1 MSFWGALCRSALPA
15 LLIGQVAITGCVRE
29 SGPVPVAEPA
39 IETGGTLSALSGR
52 FLPDRP
58 VTAVPDRFWE
68 VDEES
73 QTWSFRGWA
82 NLLVFVADGG
92 VTAPV
97 EIRLTPAQTSDR
109 MHFEARWDE
118 EPVAAP
124 RFDSPD
130 GVVLKISEAVL
141 SPGLHRL
148 TIGRNKALDD
158 PDVREV
164 LDCRFD
170 AIEVVSE
177 ESSRFLDHQDHRR
190 YEFLRSFLED
200 GVTGNSKSRYAGMLV
215 SGTRTP
221 VVALSLTEKSKASFM
236 VAAFF
241 APATRFTVDVAGVE
255 HHVDAGNEPVEFEL
269 SLNAGVHELRLRTDG
284 PPDGLYLWGSPR
296 CVSPVG
302 PTRGPVILVTLDT
315 TRRDALSVYGGA
327 AEASPNIADFAET
340 ATVFDDAWS
349 TSPWTLPS
357 HASLF
362 TGLYPTR
369 HGAGVSRTRLDSPH
383 PTLAELA
390 RSAGFRTV
398 GFSAGAL
405 SASRWGLSR
414 GFDHYRDP
422 DGFETIGDRQTE
434 YVLDA
439 IDRWAGE
446 PLFIFVNYFDPH
458 AMYRA
463 PPPFEDLFSVETLR
477 EKLEGVP
484 GWEQLSRGDAATWR
498 AVVNGE
504 VPPTADALAYLE
516 AAYLAEVAFMDHQ
529 LGRVFAKLVEK
540 DLYESSTIILVA
552 DHGELLGEDDFFG
565 HACRLDPELTEI
577 PLIIKWPG
585 ETTSKRDD
593 RLVSQVDLFGTV
605 LDALGVEAPSRDGIP
620 IRADNRSV
628 FDGRTTVFM
637 EEHANRIHPLFD
649 YMAIAPHLFG
659 LQTLDWRQLVWNGG
673 TLCYDRDPAG
683 WTESSCDVEWQQ
695 RMEELA
701 SVAALPVGED
711 LMPDDAGIT
720 DEMREHLEAL
730 GYIR

>member
-1 MSFWGALCRSALPA
+1 M
-15 LLIGQVAITGCVRE
+15 TGCVGE
-29 SGPVPVAEPA
+29 SVPAPVAEPVF
-39 IETGGTLSALSGR
+39 ETGGTLSALSGR

-58 VTAVPDRFWE
+58 VTVVPDRFWE

-73 QTWSFRGWA
+73 QSWSFRGWA
-82 NLLVFVADGG
+82 NLLVFVDDGG

-97 EIRLTPAQTSDR
+97 EIRLTPAQTSDG
-109 MHFEARWDE
+109 MHFHARWDD
-118 EPVAAP
+118 EPVTAP

-130 GVVLKISEAVL
+130 GVVLRISETIL
-141 SPGLHRL
+141 SPGLHHL

-158 PDVREV
+158 PDVRKV

-177 ESSRFLDHQDHRR
+177 KSSRLLDPKDHRR
-190 YEFLRSFLED
+190 YEFIRSFLED
-200 GVTGNSKSRYAGMLV
+200 GVTGDSTSRHGGLLV
-215 SGTRTP
+215 SGSRMSA
-221 VVALSLTEKSKASFM
+221 VSLTLSERSKASFQ
-236 VAAFF
+236 VAAYF
-241 APATRFTVDVAGVE
+241 APTTRFSVEVAGVD
-255 HHVDAGNEPVEFEL
+255 HHVDAGNEPVDLEVRLEV
-269 SLNAGVHELRLRTDG
+269 GVHELRLRTDG
-284 PPDGLYLWGSPR
+284 PDDGLYLWGSPW
-296 CVSPVG
+296 CHQPLDPS
-302 PTRGPVILVTLDT
+302 RGPVILVTLDT

-327 AEASPNIADFAET
+327 AEASPNIAAFAET

-369 HGAGVSRTRLDSPH
+369 HGAGVSRTRLDTPQ

-390 RSAGFRTV
+390 RSAGIRTV

-434 YVLDA
+434 YVLDS
-439 IDRWAGE
+439 IDRWADE

-463 PPPFEDLFSVETLR
+463 PKPFEDLFDVDSRR
-477 EKLEGVP
+477 ERLEGVP
-484 GWEQLSRGDAATWR
+484 GWEQIGRGDTATWR

-504 VPPTADALAYLE
+504 VPPTADAVAYLE

-529 LGRVFAKLVEK
+529 LGRLFAKLVEK
-540 DLYESSTIILVA
+540 DLFESSTIILLA

-585 ETTSKRDD
+585 DTTSVRDD
-593 RLVSQVDLFGTV
+593 RLVSQVDLFGTM
-605 LDALGVEAPSRDGIP
+605 LDALGIDAPHRDGIP
-620 IRADNRSV
+620 IRANNRAL
-628 FDGRTTVFM
+628 FDSRTTIFM
-637 EEHANRIHPLFD
+637 EEHANRIHPLSDF
-649 YMAIAPHLFG
+649 MAIAPHLYG
-659 LQTLDWRQLVWNGG
+659 LQNLDWRQLVWNGG
-673 TLCYDRDPAG
+673 SLCYDRNSAG
-683 WTESSCDVEWQQ
+683 WAAAQCQVDWRQ

-701 SVAALPVGED
+701 SVAAVPVGAD
-711 LMPDDAGIT
+711 LSPDDAGIT
-720 DEMREHLEAL
+720 DEMREQLEAL